1 MYKVIELNEHIENTG
16 QNLKGRIGDDDEY
29 DITVSIDNLEFYPH
43 IADLK
48 QLVRFLNRV
57 IKEAS

>member
-1 MYKVIELNEHIENTG
+1 MYKVIELNEHIENTN
-16 QNLKGRIGDDDEY
+16 QSLKARIGDDDEY
-29 DITVSIDNLEFYPH
+29 DITMSIDNHDFYPAV
-43 IADLK
+43 ADLK